1 MKFRSFKELK
11 FNARTVAFVLFI
23 VTSSAIISLQT
34 NPAFVLTWLLACYI
48 VLALV
53 ELVVGIPGR
62 VSGARRERRTRSAAP
77 SIPPSK

>member
-1 MKFRSFKELK
+1 MVSTMKFRSFKELRL
-11 FNARTVAFVLFI
+11 NARTVAFVLFI
-23 VTSSAIISLQT
+23 VASSAIISLQT

-53 ELVVGIPGR
+53 ELVVGIPK
-62 VSGARRERRTRSAAP
+62 ARRERRLARS